1 MLAAVAQPVS
11 SPLPKIS
18 AQHSTSMF
26 GFGKKAIPLGELAE
40 VLANAALCFLRNPTE
55 QDLMLQSQAAAVG
68 MDRTRFLLEA
78 SALQYFT
85 VIASINTRRLTGG
98 MREEQASRVME
109 EMFHSHYRKFHDG
122 LPLRIIM
129 DFGLLDL
136 DIEDAFDFISK
147 RSDEYIEPKN
157 YLTVPSNIQV
167 PRLFAHFCGV
177 LDPNDVLQR
186 IGWSI
191 FVIRGA
197 MYVDIMK
204 GLKIV

>member
-1 MLAAVAQPVS
+1 
-11 SPLPKIS
+11 
-18 AQHSTSMF
+18 MF
-26 GFGKKAIPLGELAE
+26 GLGKKEIPLGRVAE
-40 VLANAALCFLRNPTE
+40 AFANAALCFLKDPTE

-68 MDRTRFLLEA
+68 MERTHFLLEA

-98 MREEQASRVME
+98 MREEQASRLME
-109 EMFHSHYRKFHDG
+109 AMFHSHYRKFHEG
-122 LPLRIIM
+122 LPLGITI
-129 DFGLLDL
+129 DFGLLGL
-136 DIEDAFDFISK
+136 DIEDAFNFISR

-157 YLTVPSNIQV
+157 FLTVPSNIQV
-167 PRLFAHFCGV
+167 PRLFAQFCGV

-197 MYVDIMK
+197 MYLDTLK